1 MTADDQQHQDPVVA
15 VVVVACS
22 RAHAPAVGRAR
33 DISLHASL
41 RARTVSFLHT
51 AAFGARVVMARDSK
65 NAPTDRAARARIV
78 VILVLV
84 LAEDGHTR
92 IRGCLFARSS
102 RRCTPRMARPRAL
115 RAKMRTV
122 RQPSRAAHPPRA
134 VPATSPTP
142 THRRRRARVSLRPR
156 RRRLRARRRR
166 TRDAQSRRRD

>member
-51 AAFGARVVMARDSK
+51 AGFGARVVMARDSK

-78 VILVLV
+78 VI

-134 VPATSPTP
+134 APATSPTP
-142 THRRRRARVSLRPR
+142 THRRRRARFVSLRPR